1 MTMDIDPPR
10 FTSRN
15 FERYKLEL
23 QAWSEVTNVSNAKQG
38 AVIALSLPEDD
49 KHQIREKVFSGLSLD
64 DLTREGSLSILI
76 KFLDG
81 YLGKDELVDSIDK
94 FEEFENFERANK
106 QSIRDYIA
114 SFDLKYRKLE
124 KLNIA
129 LSPEILAFKLLM
141 KAKLSK
147 EMRMLVLTGINFSNR
162 NKLYEDT
169 KCSLRKFEVMM
180 EENVK
185 TESVKAENKN
195 KSFGNTCNLMKQTYG
210 GGFSKLSQDPSNRIG
225 TCQYS
230 SNKGP
235 RKKINPIGANG
246 KPLLCN
252 SCGSYRH
259 LLEECPDSWENMEK
273 KNVSKNDLNS
283 IFPRVNGRICSDD
296 RKGLTRSENKGELQ
310 VGLEM
315 NHSVPGEL
323 SVEIA
328 SLNNEVKYLKEEIRM
343 MKVDKN
349 EQIKE
354 QKQDKKWKN
363 SIQEEVIA
371 QITRLKDEL
380 MKAKNEI
387 KKMQDDRQSGRCG
400 IVERKLE
407 KKTEKELPETRV
419 RLDSTVEELQ
429 KQISRLEEERC
440 CTVENKAADMVVTK
454 HRVKEL
460 DETGQMI
467 QEIAQSIKQ
476 EVHKQTIVSQVERK
490 YGLTL
495 DHKEE
500 LQQYKMIIREILSI
514 CDIKLLRM
522 MYCDNQLNYGID
534 IKEVYQR
541 FKMLQKD

>member
-1 MTMDIDPPR
+1 MTMDIDPPL

-15 FERYKLEL
+15 LERYKLEL

-76 KFLDG
+76 QFLDG

-124 KLNIA
+124 KLNIT

-162 NKLYEDT
+162 NELYEDT
-169 KCSLRKFEVMM
+169 KWSLRKFEVMM
-180 EENVK
+180 EENIK

-210 GGFSKLSQDPSNRIG
+210 GGFSKLSQDTSNRIG
-225 TCQYS
+225 TFQYS

-252 SCGSYRH
+252 SCGSYRN

-323 SVEIA
+323 SVELA

-354 QKQDKKWKN
+354 QKQGKKWKN

-371 QITRLKDEL
+371 QITRSKGEL

-400 IVERKLE
+400 IVEQKLE

-429 KQISRLEEERC
+429 KQISRLEEKRC
-440 CTVENKAADMVVTK
+440 CTVENKATDMVVTK

-500 LQQYKMIIREILSI
+500 LQQYKMIIREILPI

-522 MYCDNQLNYGID
+522 MYCDNQLNYGIN

>member
-1 MTMDIDPPR
+1 
-10 FTSRN
+10 
-15 FERYKLEL
+15 
-23 QAWSEVTNVSNAKQG
+23 
-38 AVIALSLPEDD
+38 
-49 KHQIREKVFSGLSLD
+49 
-64 DLTREGSLSILI
+64 
-76 KFLDG
+76 
-81 YLGKDELVDSIDK
+81 
-94 FEEFENFERANK
+94 
-106 QSIRDYIA
+106 
-114 SFDLKYRKLE
+114 
-124 KLNIA
+124 
-129 LSPEILAFKLLM
+129 
-141 KAKLSK
+141 
-147 EMRMLVLTGINFSNR
+147 
-162 NKLYEDT
+162 
-169 KCSLRKFEVMM
+169 
-180 EENVK
+180 
-185 TESVKAENKN
+185 
-195 KSFGNTCNLMKQTYG
+195 
-210 GGFSKLSQDPSNRIG
+210 
-225 TCQYS
+225 
-230 SNKGP
+230 
-235 RKKINPIGANG
+235 
-246 KPLLCN
+246 
-252 SCGSYRH
+252 
-259 LLEECPDSWENMEK
+259 MEK

-354 QKQDKKWKN
+354 QKQGKKWKN

-371 QITRLKDEL
+371 QITKLKDEL

-400 IVERKLE
+400 IVEWKLE

-500 LQQYKMIIREILSI
+500 LQQYKMIIREILPI

>member
-1 MTMDIDPPR
+1 M
-10 FTSRN
+10 
-15 FERYKLEL
+15 
-23 QAWSEVTNVSNAKQG
+23 
-38 AVIALSLPEDD
+38 
-49 KHQIREKVFSGLSLD
+49 
-64 DLTREGSLSILI
+64 TREGSLNILI

-94 FEEFENFERANK
+94 FEEFANFERANK

-124 KLNIA
+124 KLNIM
-129 LSPEILAFKLLM
+129 LSPEILAFKLLR

-162 NKLYEDT
+162 NELYEDT

-180 EENVK
+180 QENVR

-195 KSFGNTCNLMKQTYG
+195 KSFGNNLMKQTYG
-210 GGFSKLSQDPSNRIG
+210 GGVSKISQDTRNRIG
-225 TCQYS
+225 TFQYS
-230 SNKGP
+230 SNRGP
-235 RKKINPIGANG
+235 RKKINPIGVNG

-296 RKGLTRSENKGELQ
+296 REGLTRSENKGELQ

-315 NHSVPGEL
+315 NYSVPGEL

-328 SLNNEVKYLKEEIRM
+328 SLNNEVKCLKEEIRM
-343 MKVDKN
+343 MKVDKD

-354 QKQDKKWKN
+354 QKQRKKWKN

-371 QITRLKDEL
+371 QIRLKDEL

-400 IVERKLE
+400 VVEQKLE

-419 RLDSTVEELQ
+419 RFDSIVEELQ

-454 HRVKEL
+454 HRAKEL
-460 DETGQMI
+460 NETGKMI

-476 EVHKQTIVSQVERK
+476 VHKQSIVPKDEQK

-500 LQQYKMIIREILSI
+500 LQHYKMIIREILPI

-522 MYCDNQLNYGID
+522 IYCDNQLNYGMD
-534 IKEVYQR
+534 IQEVYQK

>member
-10 FTSRN
+10 FTSQN
-15 FERYKLEL
+15 FECYKLEL

-64 DLTREGSLSILI
+64 DLTREGSLNILI

-124 KLNIA
+124 KLNIM
-129 LSPEILAFKLLM
+129 LSPEILAFKLLR

-162 NKLYEDT
+162 NELYEDT

-180 EENVK
+180 QENVR

-195 KSFGNTCNLMKQTYG
+195 KSFGNNLMKQTYG
-210 GGFSKLSQDPSNRIG
+210 GGVSKISQDTRNRIG
-225 TCQYS
+225 TFQYS
-230 SNKGP
+230 SNRGP
-235 RKKINPIGANG
+235 RKKINPIGVNG

-296 RKGLTRSENKGELQ
+296 REGLTRSENKGELQ

-315 NHSVPGEL
+315 NYSVPGEL

-328 SLNNEVKYLKEEIRM
+328 SLNNEVKCLKEEIRM
-343 MKVDKN
+343 MKVDKD

-354 QKQDKKWKN
+354 QKQGKKWKN

-400 IVERKLE
+400 VVEQKFE

-419 RLDSTVEELQ
+419 RFDSIVEELQ

-454 HRVKEL
+454 HRAKEL
-460 DETGQMI
+460 NETGQMI

-476 EVHKQTIVSQVERK
+476 VHKQSIVPKDEQK

-500 LQQYKMIIREILSI
+500 LQHYKMIIREILPI

-522 MYCDNQLNYGID
+522 MYCDNQLNYGMD
-534 IKEVYQR
+534 IQEVYQR

>member
-10 FTSRN
+10 FTSQN
-15 FERYKLEL
+15 FECYKLEL

-64 DLTREGSLSILI
+64 DLTREGSLNILI

-124 KLNIA
+124 KLNIM
-129 LSPEILAFKLLM
+129 LSPEILALKLLR

-147 EMRMLVLTGINFSNR
+147 EMTMLVLTGINFSNR
-162 NKLYEDT
+162 NELYEDT

-210 GGFSKLSQDPSNRIG
+210 GGFSKLSQDTSNRIG
-225 TCQYS
+225 TFQYS

-273 KNVSKNDLNS
+273 KNVSKNYLNS

-354 QKQDKKWKN
+354 QKQGKKWKN

-387 KKMQDDRQSGRCG
+387 KKMQDDRQSGRCV

-500 LQQYKMIIREILSI
+500 LQQYKMIIREILPI

>member
-10 FTSRN
+10 FTSLN

-23 QAWSEVTNVSNAKQG
+23 LAWSELTNVSNAKQG

-81 YLGKDELVDSIDK
+81 YLGKDETVDSIDK

-124 KLNIA
+124 KLNIM

-147 EMRMLVLTGINFSNR
+147 EMRMLVSTGINFSNR
-162 NKLYEDT
+162 NELYEDT

-180 EENVK
+180 EENVR
-185 TESVKAENKN
+185 TESVKAEIKN
-195 KSFGNTCNLMKQTYG
+195 KSFGNNLMKQTYG
-210 GGFSKLSQDPSNRIG
+210 GGISKLSQDTRNRIG
-225 TCQYS
+225 TFQYS

-235 RKKINPIGANG
+235 RRKINPIGANG

-273 KNVSKNDLNS
+273 KNVSKNDLS
-283 IFPRVNGRICSDD
+283 SKFPRVNGRICSED
-296 RKGLTRSENKGELQ
+296 REGLTRSENKGELQ

-315 NHSVPGEL
+315 NYSVPGEL

-328 SLNNEVKYLKEEIRM
+328 SLNNAVKCLKEEIRM
-343 MKVDKN
+343 MKVAKD

-354 QKQDKKWKN
+354 QKQGKKWKN

-380 MKAKNEI
+380 MKAKDEI

-400 IVERKLE
+400 VVEQKLE

-419 RLDSTVEELQ
+419 RFDSIVEELQ

-460 DETGQMI
+460 NETGQI

-476 EVHKQTIVSQVERK
+476 VHKQSIVPKDEQK

-500 LQQYKMIIREILSI
+500 LQHYKMIIREILLKG
-514 CDIKLLRM
+514 DIKLLRM
-522 MYCDNQLNYGID
+522 MYCNQLNYGMD
-534 IKEVYQR
+534 IQEVYQK